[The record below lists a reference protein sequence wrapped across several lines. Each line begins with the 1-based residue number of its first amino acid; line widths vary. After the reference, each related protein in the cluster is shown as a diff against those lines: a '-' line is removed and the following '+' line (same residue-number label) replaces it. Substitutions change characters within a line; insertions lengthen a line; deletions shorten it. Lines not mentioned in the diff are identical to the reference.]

1 MTRIAVVGAGLAG
14 LVAARRL
21 NNSADVTVFEKSRG
35 IGGRMATRYADGF
48 EFDHGAQ
55 FFTARTAEF
64 QSFLAPLVDAGVV
77 ADWPAAFAEL
87 RGSTVNAVRQ
97 WGSAYPHFVGT
108 PRMNAVGKFLAEGL
122 DIRLE
127 TAVSRIERS
136 ANGWQLLDS
145 KGANLGGFDWLVL
158 AAPAPQTAV
167 LGGSVPGIVS
177 ACDKAWMRACFALLV
192 GFDKVLD
199 LGWQAALVR
208 DADISWIS
216 VNSSKPG
223 RTGST
228 TLVVHSTNAWADGH
242 FEEDTEHLQHHLVAE
257 LGSVLGRD
265 ASTARYSKLHRWR
278 YANLDRT
285 GGPEYFLDRDLGLA
299 ACGDWFIRGRVE
311 AAFTS
316 GFELARELQGEIKAR
331 T

>member
-21 NNSADVTVFEKSRG
+21 NNSAEVTVFEKSRG
-35 IGGRMATRYADGF
+35 VGGRMATRYAEGF
-48 EFDHGAQ
+48 EFDHGTQ
-55 FFTARTAEF
+55 FFTARTSEF
-64 QSFLAPLVDAGVV
+64 QSFLAPLINAGIVV
-77 ADWPAAFAEL
+77 DWPATFAEL
-87 RGSTVNAVRQ
+87 RGSTVYATRQ
-97 WGSAYPHFVGT
+97 WGSTYPHFVGT
-108 PRMNAVGKFLAEGL
+108 PGMNAVGKFLARGL
-122 DIRLE
+122 EIRLE
-127 TAVSRIERS
+127 TTVSQVER
-136 ANGWQLLDS
+136 AADRWQLLGIAGED
-145 KGANLGGFDWLVL
+145 LGGFDWLVL

-167 LGGSVPGIVS
+167 LGGCVPGLVA
-177 ACDKAWMRACFALLV
+177 ACDKASMRACFAVLL
-192 GFDKVLD
+192 GFDKALD

-242 FEEDTEHLQHHLVAE
+242 LEEDTEHLQHHLVAE

-311 AAFTS
+311 AAFKS
-316 GFELARELQGEIKAR
+316 AFGLSGEIQAEISA
-331 T
+331 